1 MIVDMPS
8 GGRILVFIVA
18 YHAAKHLCAVMDRI
32 PKTLINNPQ
41 VEILVIDDGSTDEG
55 AARGR
60 AWAEQHD
67 AKNVTILRNPVN
79 QGYGGN
85 QKLGYRIGIEAGFD
99 FIILLHGDG
108 QYAPELL
115 PHFIETWEKTQADV
129 VLGSRMTD
137 LKSARQGGMPWYKMI
152 GNRVLTR
159 FQNAATGRH
168 LSEYHTGYRAYSTA
182 FLRKVPFEINT
193 NEFHFDTEILL
204 QAFHVGAKIEEFGI
218 PTHYG
223 GEICHVRAVRY
234 ADRVILATLRYRLH
248 RMGLIRD
255 PRFCAESDKLPQ
267 AREHVRQL
275 AMDLLAQHECNWG
288 RQEGASK
295 TDT

>member
-1 MIVDMPS
+1 MIVDMPNR
-8 GGRILVFIVA
+8 GKVLVFIVA
-18 YHAAKHLCAVMDRI
+18 YHAAKHLCAVLDRI
-32 PKTLINNPQ
+32 PKTLLNNPQ

-55 AARGR
+55 VARGR
-60 AWAEQHD
+60 EWAEEHD

-85 QKLGYRIGIEAGFD
+85 QKLGYRIGLEAGFD

-115 PHFIETWEKTQADV
+115 PQFIDTWKQTQADV
-129 VLGSRMTD
+129 VLGSRMMD

-182 FLRKVPFEINT
+182 FLRSVPFEINT
-193 NEFHFDTEILL
+193 NDFHFDTEILL
-204 QAFHVGAKIEEFGI
+204 QAFHVGANIQEFGI

-223 GEICHVRAVRY
+223 GEICRVNGLHY
-234 ADRVILATLRYRLH
+234 AKDVVFAT
-248 RMGLIRD
+248 
-255 PRFCAESDKLPQ
+255 
-267 AREHVRQL
+267 
-275 AMDLLAQHECNWG
+275 
-288 RQEGASK
+288 
-295 TDT
+295 